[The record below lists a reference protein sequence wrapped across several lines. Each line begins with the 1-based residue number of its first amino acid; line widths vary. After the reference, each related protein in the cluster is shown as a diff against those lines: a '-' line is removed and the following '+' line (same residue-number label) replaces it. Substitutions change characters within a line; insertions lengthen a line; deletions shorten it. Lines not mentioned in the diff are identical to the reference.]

1 MIAGYSLPSRL
12 VTAFIAS
19 VIFSMFVIDVVG
31 AGAQARL
38 TYSLAHDNI
47 LPLAGF
53 PRKAPQPD
61 PDRGPWSRTA
71 SSAGSP
77 NDMTP

>member
-1 MIAGYSLPSRL
+1 MIAGSSLPSQL

-38 TYSLAHDNI
+38 TYSPTHDNM

-53 PRKAPQPD
+53 PGK
-61 PDRGPWSRTA
+61 
-71 SSAGSP
+71 
-77 NDMTP
+77 